1 MSCEATPAH
10 ASESFE
16 WRIRQHSAEKNSPV
30 NCFSRGS
37 ARLAVQR
44 DGATENCFIIIKDN
58 MFIKKKKPQ
67 PEPVWRDFREKSYEE
82 LEQEVDAAYG
92 EEMRKRNIKIAVIA
106 IILLFVFH
114 DIAGFWLRFGF
125 PRIPK
130 RTEQVIDFVSDPVEA
145 ELPEEEETVIKYIT
159 LEDKDEVEIRKQA
172 SYSISGR
179 VLAKNYLFWG
189 NYLPG
194 GKRIFQSVA
203 LFDLGLA
210 WGKMADKK
218 ILKNYTFY
226 SAKDTQARSLY
237 PTLKLGVRR
246 PPLPWPYVRT
256 HMVHLNIV
264 PANAKIMSALIYL
277 FKYQPVKL
285 DGYLVDVKDENGR
298 WRCSG
303 MSKYTVN
310 PNARSNASEI
320 MYVTRVQV
328 GKRIYE

>member
-1 MSCEATPAH
+1 
-10 ASESFE
+10 
-16 WRIRQHSAEKNSPV
+16 
-30 NCFSRGS
+30 
-37 ARLAVQR
+37 
-44 DGATENCFIIIKDN
+44 
-58 MFIKKKKPQ
+58 MFFKKKKPE

-82 LEQEVDAAYG
+82 LEKEVDAAYG
-92 EEMRKRNIKIAVIA
+92 EEMRKRNIKIAIVVA
-106 IILLFVFH
+106 ILLFLFH
-114 DIAGFWLRFGF
+114 DIAGFWVRFGV

-130 RTEQVIDFVSDPVEA
+130 KTEEIIDIVSDPVEE
-145 ELPEEEETVIKYIT
+145 ELYEDDTPLLKYIT
-159 LEDKDEVEIRKQA
+159 LEDKDEVELRKQT
-172 SYSISGR
+172 SISISGR
-179 VLAKNYLFWG
+179 VVAKNYLFWG

-194 GKRIFQSVA
+194 GKRLFQSTA

-210 WGKMADKK
+210 WGQLSNKD

-237 PTLKLGVRR
+237 PTLRLGVRR

-256 HMVHLNIV
+256 HMMHLNIV
-264 PANAKIMSALIYL
+264 PANSRVMSALIYL

-285 DGYLVDVKDENGR
+285 DGYLVDVKDENGH

-303 MSKYTVN
+303 MSKFNTN

-328 GKRIYE
+328 GKRVYE

>member
-1 MSCEATPAH
+1 MV
-10 ASESFE
+10 FE
-16 WRIRQHSAEKNSPV
+16 E
-30 NCFSRGS
+30 
-37 ARLAVQR
+37 
-44 DGATENCFIIIKDN
+44 
-58 MFIKKKKPQ
+58 KKPE

-82 LEQEVDAAYG
+82 LEKEVDAAYG
-92 EEMRKRNIKIAVIA
+92 EEMRKRNIKIAIVVA
-106 IILLFVFH
+106 ILLFLFH
-114 DIAGFWLRFGF
+114 DIAGFWVRFGV

-130 RTEQVIDFVSDPVEA
+130 KTEEIIDIVSDPVEE
-145 ELPEEEETVIKYIT
+145 ELYEDDTPLLKYIT
-159 LEDKDEVEIRKQA
+159 LEDKDEVELRKQT
-172 SYSISGR
+172 SISISGR
-179 VLAKNYLFWG
+179 VVAKNYLFWG

-194 GKRIFQSVA
+194 GKRLFQSTA

-210 WGKMADKK
+210 WGQLSNKD

-237 PTLKLGVRR
+237 PTLRLGVRR

-256 HMVHLNIV
+256 HMMHLNIV
-264 PANAKIMSALIYL
+264 PANSRVMSALIYL

-285 DGYLVDVKDENGR
+285 DGYLVDVKDENGH

-303 MSKYTVN
+303 MSKFNTN

-328 GKRIYE
+328 GKRVYE